1 MNSSGITRGVAATAI
16 AALSVAGL
24 PLLTSPAHA
33 VLTAVE
39 IVNLRDRDTFDL
51 DEFRD
56 GDDFQIQTLDETGRA
71 DRRWLPR
78 STIGYCTAPSR
89 TCRLPAEPR
98 PPRGSYRVAGP
109 SRTDG
114 GDGIS
119 DGADRR
125 GHLDPRGQCDRGS
138 DAAPVEIDASESEID
153 LGAPVSKPG
162 GTQTVSG
169 TLSTANGGL
178 EGRAVA
184 LTYARRGGG
193 DAHIQGAASV
203 VTDSDGDFA
212 VTLVDPNGATG
223 QGGTLRAEASG
234 EQADDA
240 TQLSHRYGPNDA
252 DNPGADATDTRAVTW
267 QGRALSPIVA
277 RLEGRNNR
285 ARADVVKVAAPGRS
299 RGAAVRLFRVGQGGR
314 LALLQSRQL
323 NQLGDKQFRV
333 GDRNRSG
340 FTTYVAKVGPT
351 SMTRGDETN
360 RRRVR

>member
-33 VLTAVE
+33 VLTTVE
-39 IVNLRDRDTFDL
+39 ILNLRDRTSFDL

-56 GDDFQIQTLDETGRA
+56 GDDFRIQTLDENDERIDAGTPEY
-71 DRRWLPR
+71 RWVLPGA
-78 STIGYCTAPSR
+78 IEGVW
-89 TCRLPAEPR
+89 LPAEPR
-98 PPRGSYRVAGP
+98 PQTGSFRVAGP
-109 SRTDG
+109 SRTAG

-119 DGADRR
+119 DGEIAAGTWTLEARATGVPDAD
-125 GHLDPRGQCDRGS
+125 
-138 DAAPVEIDASESEID
+138 PVEVEAAESEID

-178 EGRAVA
+178 AGRAVA

-252 DNPGADATDTRAVTW
+252 DNPGADATDTRGVTW

-333 GDRNRSG
+333 SDRNRSG

-351 SMTRGDETN
+351 STTRGDETN